1 MKINMLNA
9 QKCGNLHWSTQTAC
23 FMREMNQNE
32 FGTCEVTHWNLLL
45 NLKGPHLGPPG
56 PQKALILPSRAPKC
70 LQPSIWLV
78 LGMEWIK
85 HCKIH
90 EKWSIGHYFT
100 LKGPHLGPRQ
110 ALNSPKAPHLT
121 QISLSD
127 PSIALDHL
135 DGKFFSSQKW
145 INPTWIQ
152 NSLPHFGTHSPKK
165 PSFCPTM
172 DLLCL
177 LLLWSTQMAKHW

>member
-1 MKINMLNA
+1 MKINMPNA

-135 DGKFFSSQKW
+135 DGKFFLFKSGLTPLEYKIAYLILGPIAPKS
-145 INPTWIQ
+145 
-152 NSLPHFGTHSPKK
+152 PHFA
-165 PSFCPTM
+165 
-172 DLLCL
+172 L
-177 LLLWSTQMAKHW
+177 Q